1 MISRQLATGLLVA
14 TACASEPMTIDEYP
28 CPPGGTELTYESF
41 GRQFLDVWCMR
52 CHDEGPN
59 GIYFRDR
66 EEVAARRA
74 RIFVNAAA
82 TNTYMPPGPD
92 GPVREERDLL
102 AEWLACGA
110 P

>member
-1 MISRQLATGLLVA
+1 MTCRALLLVA
-14 TACASEPMTIDEYP
+14 VVGGCADEPMTIDQYP
-28 CPPGGTELTYESF
+28 CPSEGTELTYDNF

-59 GIYFRDR
+59 GIYFDDHDD
-66 EEVAARRA
+66 VLARRE
-74 RIFVNAAA
+74 RIFINAAA
-82 TNTYMPPGPD
+82 ANTYMPPGPD
-92 GPVREERDLL
+92 DPVREERDLL

>member
-1 MISRQLATGLLVA
+1 MTCRLLALALLVG
-14 TACASEPMTIDEYP
+14 CASNAMTIDEYP
-28 CPPGGTELTYESF
+28 CPPEGTDLTYENF
-41 GRQFLDVWCMR
+41 GAQFVDVWCMR

-59 GIYFRDR
+59 GIYLDDR
-66 EEVAARRA
+66 EDIFRRRD

-92 GPVREERDLL
+92 DPGAEERDLL

>member
-1 MISRQLATGLLVA
+1 MTSRLIAAGALWA
-14 TACASEPMTIDEYP
+14 AACTPEAMTIDQYP
-28 CPPGGTELTYESF
+28 CPPQGTTLTYESF
-41 GRQFLDVWCMR
+41 GRPFLDAWCMR
-52 CHDEGPN
+52 CHDDGPN
-59 GIYFRDR
+59 GIYFRDQ

-82 TNTYMPPGPD
+82 TNTFMPPGPD
-92 GPVREERDLL
+92 DPAPEERDLL